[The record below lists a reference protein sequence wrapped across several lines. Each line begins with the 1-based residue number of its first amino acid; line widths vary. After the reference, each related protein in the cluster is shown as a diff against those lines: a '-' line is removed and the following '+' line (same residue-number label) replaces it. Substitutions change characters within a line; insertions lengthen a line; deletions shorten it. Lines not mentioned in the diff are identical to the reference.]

1 VHRIV
6 ENQVALGD
14 VTVAPVT
21 LARLMV
27 EGLNRYEAVQAIGS
41 VLIGIIFDAMR
52 EKSVGRRRHM
62 AASSPS

>member
-1 VHRIV
+1 MHRIV

-14 VTVAPVT
+14 VTVVPVT

-27 EGLNRYEAVQAIGS
+27 EGLNRYEAVHAIGS

-52 EKSVGRRRHM
+52 EKSEG
-62 AASSPS
+62 AGDISSSPS

>member
-14 VTVAPVT
+14 VTVGPVT

-27 EGLNRYEAVQAIGS
+27 EGLNR
-41 VLIGIIFDAMR
+41 
-52 EKSVGRRRHM
+52 
-62 AASSPS
+62 